1 MTELPGL
8 DELTANQYAVADA
21 AEVAANAS
29 PTSGWSAGQVC
40 AHLIL
45 NNGLFVEVAGQ
56 VQRGHVAA
64 YDNERA
70 VADDA
75 TAALAAAAG
84 STAQIAEWLRQSA
97 AGYAGFLV
105 GLDQRVLDTQVPTTI
120 RHEGGFM
127 VDADDRR
134 LGDLM
139 LGQLTFHA
147 GMHLEQVRA
156 LGDYAAFTA
165 ETSDVSVSF
174 ASPNSIVVFGS

>member
-21 AEVAANAS
+21 AEQAAAAS
-29 PTSGWSAGQVC
+29 PSSGWTAGQVC

-45 NNGLFVEVAGQ
+45 NNGLFVDVALQ
-56 VQRGHVAA
+56 VQKGQPAA
-64 YDNERA
+64 YDNERS

-75 TAALAAAAG
+75 TSALAAAAG

-105 GLDQRVLDTQVPTTI
+105 GLDQRVRDAEVPATI
-120 RHEGGFM
+120 RHDGGF
-127 VDADDRR
+127 VVEGENRR

-147 GMHLEQVRA
+147 GMHLEQVRGLA
-156 LGDYAAFTA
+156 NR
-165 ETSDVSVSF
+165 S
-174 ASPNSIVVFGS
+174 

>member
-1 MTELPGL
+1 MTSSTSTDGIAVTVPDMSELPGL

-21 AEVAANAS
+21 AEAAANVS
-29 PTSGWSAGQVC
+29 PASGWSAGQVC

-45 NNGLFVEVAGQ
+45 NNGLFVEVARQ
-56 VQRGHVAA
+56 VQRGHVPP

-75 TAALAAAAG
+75 TSALAAAAG
-84 STAQIAEWLRQSA
+84 STAQLAEWLRQSA
-97 AGYAGFLV
+97 VGYAAFVG

-120 RHEGGFM
+120 RHDGGFM
-127 VDADDRR
+127 VEGDDRR

-156 LGDYAAFTA
+156 LAG
-165 ETSDVSVSF
+165 
-174 ASPNSIVVFGS
+174 

>member
-21 AEVAANAS
+21 AEAAAAVS
-29 PTSGWSAGQVC
+29 PASGWTAGQVC

-45 NNGLFVEVAGQ
+45 NNGLFVEVARQ
-56 VQRGHVAA
+56 VQRGHAAA

-75 TAALAAAAG
+75 TSALAAAAG
-84 STAQIAEWLRQSA
+84 STAQVAEWLRQSA
-97 AGYAGFLV
+97 AGYAAFV
-105 GLDQRVLDTQVPTTI
+105 TGLEPRVLDAQVPMTI

-127 VDADDRR
+127 LDAEPRR

-156 LGDYAAFTA
+156 LG
-165 ETSDVSVSF
+165 
-174 ASPNSIVVFGS
+174 

>member
-1 MTELPGL
+1 MNELPGI

-21 AEVAANAS
+21 AERAATAS
-29 PTSGWSAGQVC
+29 PSSGWTAGQVC

-45 NNGLFVEVAGQ
+45 NNGLFVEVAHR
-56 VQRGHVAA
+56 VQHGGLAS

-84 STAQIAEWLRQSA
+84 STAQVAEWLRQSA
-97 AGYAGFLV
+97 AGYAAFYC
-105 GLDQRVLDTQVPTTI
+105 GLEPRVLDAQVPTTI
-120 RHEGGFM
+120 RHDGGFM
-127 VDADDRR
+127 VEGDNRR

-147 GMHLEQVRA
+147 GMHLDQV
-156 LGDYAAFTA
+156 LTL
-165 ETSDVSVSF
+165 
-174 ASPNSIVVFGS
+174 P

>member
-1 MTELPGL
+1 MTSSTSTDGIAATVPDMTELPGL

-21 AEVAANAS
+21 AEAAANAS
-29 PTSGWSAGQVC
+29 PASGWTAGQVC

-45 NNGLFVEVAGQ
+45 NNGLFVEVARQ
-56 VQRGHVAA
+56 VQQGHAPA
-64 YDNERA
+64 YDNERS

-75 TAALAAAAG
+75 TSALAAAAG
-84 STAQIAEWLRQSA
+84 STAQVAEWLRQSA
-97 AGYAGFLV
+97 AGYAGFLA

-127 VDADDRR
+127 VNGEDRR

-147 GMHLEQVRA
+147 GMHLDQVRG
-156 LGDYAAFTA
+156 LGATP
-165 ETSDVSVSF
+165 S
-174 ASPNSIVVFGS
+174 SPH